1 MPSVRLSI
9 VRVFLV
15 MAGSLPML
23 ARTLLP
29 SSATVGA
36 YLETTAT
43 VIVDEAAPSG
53 GLQITLTSNNPSQ
66 LLLSATPNAPGT
78 TSITVMV
85 PESFRRSPEF
95 YVQGLANSG
104 VVTYTASAPGLTSS
118 EAKVTLLP
126 SSIVIGGP
134 LGLGKSSFLTT
145 TASGLS
151 VISVLSVAIDLSGNY
166 VPQPIAGGRTAN
178 VKISSSDESVGTIVA
193 PEMTI
198 VSGSGRTTTEF
209 RPAEPGN
216 TRLTVGVPTGFT
228 PPPRFDAV
236 SAIVKL
242 PGIGIT
248 DGAAIGQNLQISG
261 VVSLGVLAQHGG
273 VQVTLSS
280 DDPKRLLVSQTATAN
295 GSSAIT
301 ITIPEGR
308 NNASYHLH
316 ALGSSGIATYTATAP
331 GYMSRT
337 GTISLAPSGL
347 VVVGPLTLPE
357 GQLLRSEAAG
367 GARQHGF
374 VTSLR
379 AGSPTP
385 LSVFTVQLDP
395 TSHRSADISIQA
407 LRPGISVTVN
417 LKSTNSSVGT
427 VGSPVTIEPGSD
439 HGATAFTPL
448 AAGSTVISLLTPE
461 GFVESS
467 NDTTLKAIVTQ

>member
-1 MPSVRLSI
+1 MH
-9 VRVFLV
+9 
-15 MAGSLPML
+15 

-36 YLETTAT
+36 YLEATAT
-43 VIVDEAAPSG
+43 VNLDEAAPSG

-66 LLLSATPNAPGT
+66 LQLSVKPNEPGS
-78 TSITVMV
+78 TSITVIV
-85 PESFRRSPEF
+85 FEGFRRSPEF

-104 VVTYTASAPGLTSS
+104 LATYTASAPGLTSG
-118 EAKVTLLP
+118 EATVTLLL

-134 LGLGKSSFLTT
+134 LGLGKASFLTT
-145 TASGLS
+145 TGSGPS
-151 VISVLSVAIDLSGNY
+151 VISVHSVAIDLSGNY
-166 VPQPIAGGRTAN
+166 VAQSIAGGRTVN

-198 VSGSGRTTTEF
+198 VSGSGRARTEF
-209 RPAEPGN
+209 RPVEPGN
-216 TRLTVGVPTGFT
+216 TRLTVGVPPGFT
-228 PPPRFDAV
+228 APPRFDAV

-248 DGAAIGQNLQISG
+248 DGATVGQNLQITG
-261 VVSLGVLAQHGG
+261 VVSLGALARDGG
-273 VQVTLSS
+273 VQVTLAS
-280 DDPKRLLVSQTATAN
+280 DDPRRLLVSQTATAN

-308 NNASYHLH
+308 NNASYYLH
-316 ALGSSGIATYTATAP
+316 SLGSSGMATYTATAP
-331 GYMSRT
+331 GYSRRI
-337 GTISLAPSGL
+337 GTVSLAPSGV

-357 GQLLRSEAAG
+357 GQLLRSDAAG

-385 LSVFTVQLDP
+385 LSVYTVQLDP

-407 LRPGISVTVN
+407 LRPGMSVTVN

-427 VGSPVTIEPGSD
+427 VVSPVTIEAGSD

-461 GFVESS
+461 GFVESR